1 MLVIQSKIMSDD
13 SKKTYSVPQSDGS
26 LINYDVDKFSEEG
39 QSDFQLLGQIQIRKE
54 EARIDYMILVE
65 GEKSL
70 IEKLKSQLKD
80 ENILKEQDDNKD
92 SKAKT

>member
-1 MLVIQSKIMSDD
+1 MSDD